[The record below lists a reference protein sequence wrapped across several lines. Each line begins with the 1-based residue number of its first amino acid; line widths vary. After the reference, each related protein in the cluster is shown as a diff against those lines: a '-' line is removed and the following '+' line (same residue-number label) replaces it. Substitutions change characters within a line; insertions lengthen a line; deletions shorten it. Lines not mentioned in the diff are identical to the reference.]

1 MIGVPTRRMKS
12 AKKLWRAGCWKENA
26 TSTPQLLPTQES
38 QRQARAVMLFAMR
51 KSKRNASTDEECK
64 ESKNGVPFLLL
75 AEKRQDGEYPSC
87 RRKKNQNENPLAN
100 QAINASLMAKE
111 NTEMLSYP
119 LRGCKSNQPRRGIG
133 KDRTVCLFCARV
145 VRFRSS
151 FVQLSLL
158 PCAKSLPVPG
168 KPLSPRG
175 MI

>member
-12 AKKLWRAGCWKENA
+12 AK
-26 TSTPQLLPTQES
+26 SS
-38 QRQARAVMLFAMR
+38 VMLVAGKRMQPARHSFCQHKNHSDKPVLSCFLQCRRA
-51 KSKRNASTDEECK
+51 KRNANTDEECK

-87 RRKKNQNENPLAN
+87 RSKKNQNENPLAN